1 MRHISN
7 ITWYQLQIISI
18 YPTPLWTLKNFN
30 FGCKKQISI
39 KAEKMISFRITGD

>member
-1 MRHISN
+1 MVS
-7 ITWYQLQIISI
+7 
-18 YPTPLWTLKNFN
+18 TPNYFDLPYTTLDSKNFN